1 MTTALIVDDEEH
13 ARRMLELFLRNMDV
27 EVIGQSSN
35 GFDAIHQLKQMSP
48 DVLFLDIEMPEMN
61 GLELAELVRNE
72 NSDVHIVFV
81 TAYDQYAIAAFEH
94 AAMDYLLK
102 PIDPNRLTK
111 TVARIKKESERSI
124 STISKESN
132 KGDGEGAPKL
142 LIQLFGSFAAN
153 VDGGQQMKWR
163 TSKEKELFAFL
174 ANQEDKRIHRDRII
188 ECLWPEESYEKAK
201 IYLHTC
207 ISLLRKNLKLI
218 GLTGIVQ
225 YENGSYYLQP
235 ERITVDVRMF
245 RKRIKEL
252 KQVANPDPVDIEE
265 TLAYQ
270 VYPFLQNDLYAWAEP
285 EAKALENAAYAW
297 KLSLGEIYLQKL
309 DYDKA
314 VDTANSVIDSFPYD
328 EEAYRLLMKSYSEL
342 GKNNQVHT
350 VYRNLESKLEELQVR
365 PSAQSRNLYEEICK

>member
-1 MTTALIVDDEEH
+1 MITALIVDDEEH
-13 ARRMLELFLRNMDV
+13 ARRMLKLFLRNMDV

-35 GFDAIHQLKQMSP
+35 GFDAIQQLKQMIP

-72 NSDVHIVFV
+72 NNDVHIVFV

-102 PIDPNRLTK
+102 PIDPDRLAK
-111 TVARIKKESERSI
+111 TVARIRKESERSAFA
-124 STISKESN
+124 ISKDPSQ
-132 KGDGEGAPKL
+132 GDGEGAPKL
-142 LIQLFGSFAAN
+142 RIQLFGSFAAS

-207 ISLLRKNLKLI
+207 ISLLRKNLKQI
-218 GLTGIVQ
+218 GFTGIVQ
-225 YENGSYYLQP
+225 YGNGSYYLQP
-235 ERITVDVRMF
+235 ERIMVDVRMF
-245 RKRIKEL
+245 RKRVKKL
-252 KQVANPDPVDIEE
+252 KQVVNPDPVDIEE

-270 VYPFLQNDLYAWAEP
+270 VSPFLQNDLYAWAEP
-285 EAKALENAAYAW
+285 EAKALENAAYEW

-309 DYDKA
+309 DYYKA
-314 VDTANSVIDSFPYD
+314 LDTANSVIDSFPYD
-328 EEAYRLLMKSYSEL
+328 EEAYRLLMKSYSGL
-342 GKNNQVHT
+342 GKNNHVHT

-365 PSAQSRNLYEEICK
+365 PSAQSRILYEEICK